1 MNAASQLLRVLAL
14 IGAIAAGALFWLSK
28 GKVDTLT
35 RQLSQAQ
42 AAANTSKSGSDQ
54 DLQNLKDQV
63 TKDAADKE
71 ALQRQFK
78 DATDKAD
85 LADQRFA
92 AAKADVDAANDAAKA
107 KDAKIDALNAQVTD
121 LTAKAAV
128 VDDLTKDNAS
138 LKTRAEALQS
148 QLNDLI
154 AKTTPAP
161 GKSPAGSAAS
171 SGSETPATPV
181 QLSAASSAKVVQ
193 VDSKNYLLVLD
204 LGDASGVQKD
214 SQLYLKVGDQPL
226 GVVVVTD
233 TKNNMA
239 VCAVASTNSMS
250 YSDFSKIVTAGLKVD
265 YQRAL

>member
-1 MNAASQLLRVLAL
+1 MNAASQLLRVLAIL
-14 IGAIAAGALFWLSK
+14 GAVAAGALFWLSK

-35 RQLSQAQ
+35 HQLATAQ
-42 AAANTSKSGSDQ
+42 AAASSSKSGNDQ
-54 DLQNLKDQV
+54 DLQNLKDQI

-107 KDAKIDALNAQVTD
+107 KDTQIDSLKAQITD
-121 LTAKAAV
+121 LTAKAAT

-138 LKTRAEALQS
+138 LKTAAAALQS

-154 AKTTPAP
+154 AKTTP
-161 GKSPAGSAAS
+161 PAGKGST
-171 SGSETPATPV
+171 SGSASASEAPPTPV

-193 VDSKNYLLVLD
+193 TDPKNYLVVLD
-204 LGDASGVQKD
+204 VGDASGVQKD

-233 TKNNMA
+233 TKDNMV
-239 VCAVASTNSMS
+239 VCSVASTDSMS
-250 YSDFSKIVTAGLKVD
+250 YNDFAKIVTAGLKLD